1 MKTLTKK
8 RAKAFAIDMAIATA
22 VTGVVEVLL
31 RKKVKNEFIHVVVTP
46 SLVTYGLEYL
56 QLKNSGQT
64 IGYKQQ
70 GLKLV
75 SEDAAPLEGCTL
87 VKRMLY
93 RDYISS
99 FRYIAN
105 RKDFAQHDGAVL
117 PHDAKTHCYVQQKND

>member
-75 SEDAAPLEGCTL
+75 SEDAAPLKSCNII
-87 VKRMLY
+87 KRMLY
-93 RDYISS
+93 RDYVSG
-99 FRYIAN
+99 FHFLGNAQN
-105 RKDFAQHDGAVL
+105 FAQYDGAVL

>member
-31 RKKVKNEFIHVVVTP
+31 RKKVKNEFVHVVVTP
-46 SLVTYGLEYL
+46 TLVTYGLEYV

-75 SEDAAPLEGCTL
+75 SEDGAPLEGCAL

-93 RDYISS
+93 RDYVSS
-99 FRYIAN
+99 LRYIAD
-105 RKDFAQHDGAVL
+105 RKNFAKHDSAVL